1 MENLKPLR
9 KYFGNSM
16 LILFAVI
23 YVICSIFGIPYYDS
37 HFSKLYFKIFENIMI
52 AIIIFE
58 VVLLIIQVIDFKR
71 KK

>member
-1 MENLKPLR
+1 MKDLKPLR
-9 KYFGNSM
+9 KDFGNFM
-16 LILFAVI
+16 LILFAVV
-23 YVICSIFGIPYYDS
+23 YVICAIFGIPYYDS

-71 KK
+71 EK

>member
-1 MENLKPLR
+1 MKDLKPLR
-9 KYFGNSM
+9 KDFGNSM
-16 LILFAVI
+16 LILLAVI

-52 AIIIFE
+52 AIIVFE
-58 VVLLIIQVIDFKR
+58 VVLLIIQLIKR

>member
-1 MENLKPLR
+1 MEDLKPLR
-9 KYFGNSM
+9 KYFGKFM

-23 YVICSIFGIPYYDS
+23 YVICVIFRIPYHDS

-71 KK
+71 EK

>member
-9 KYFGNSM
+9 KIFGIFM
-16 LILFAVI
+16 LILFVII
-23 YVICSIFGIPYYDS
+23 YVVCVIFGIPYHDS

-52 AIIIFE
+52 AIIAFE
-58 VVLLIIQVIDFKR
+58 VVFFIIQLIKR